1 MEGGSGLIR
10 QRMECATSNIRQPF
24 PSAGRMD
31 DGRLYIELEVS
42 QSLRLPPVRPNL
54 DFGRANPGFRIF

>member
-1 MEGGSGLIR
+1 
-10 QRMECATSNIRQPF
+10 
-24 PSAGRMD
+24 MD